1 MKGTVVFLLH
11 LSLVAAL
18 LRLPASAQKQPG
30 ADCTRHDKFPTSC
43 KPFKTMHQQK
53 IDNACGL
60 SGDAQDEGDIAQ
72 DKAKNNLCASTDPA
86 EIATDDLKKLQ
97 ARVDDSGL
105 VYGNR
110 HNNPSLPP
118 PPVDRGHFFGKPA
131 TGGFAEGDTVS
142 FVGYIA
148 ETKPGSAETVNCHCN
163 GATFNYI
170 HISLAPHALHLQKAA
185 KNASA
190 TTKKQVTT
198 QNNEALCTDSLTA
211 EVTPHLRPPAYNR
224 TAIDKLIDAKVCKGF
239 RAAVLRHFP
248 SPV

>member
-1 MKGTVVFLLH
+1 M
-11 LSLVAAL
+11 A
-18 LRLPASAQKQPG
+18 
-30 ADCTRHDKFPTSC
+30 
-43 KPFKTMHQQK
+43 
-53 IDNACGL
+53 ID
-60 SGDAQDEGDIAQ
+60 I
-72 DKAKNNLCASTDPA
+72 TIP
-86 EIATDDLKKLQ
+86 
-97 ARVDDSGL
+97 VW
-105 VYGNR
+105 
-110 HNNPSLPP
+110 PP

-148 ETKPGSAETVNCHCN
+148 ETKPGNAETVNCHCN

-224 TAIDKLIDAKVCKGF
+224 TAIDKLIDAKVVKVSGQLFFDTSHHPCDGDRSRQRRPYPVYQLGIHPVYSIQICKKASLDQCPATDPTLWKEMGT
-239 RAAVLRHFP
+239 
-248 SPV
+248 SQ